1 MRIKVKIICPIHGE
15 FEQTP
20 DNHLKKCGCPS
31 CGNVKV
37 PTTEDFIIN
46 ANTKHNNKYDYSLV
60 DYIGSHI
67 KIKIICP
74 IHGEFEQT
82 PTNHTQGQGC
92 PKCNGKQLT
101 QSEIL
106 DKFKKIHRNRYDYS
120 LVKYINNKKEIT
132 IICPVHGIFYQT
144 PQNHLAGYGCQICG
158 GSNKKTLDEFIL
170 QASKIHNNKYDY
182 SSVNYVNART
192 KIEITCPN
200 HGIFTQKPTHHL
212 SGVGCPYC
220 KESRGE
226 KVINEFLIENNINF
240 ERQYKFKD
248 CKYKYCLPFDFYLPK
263 YNLCIEFD
271 GIQHFES
278 IKYWG
283 GDVALSK
290 QIIKD
295 KIKNEYCKNNN
306 IDLIRIRY
314 NENIIDKLKLAL
326 K

>member
-1 MRIKVKIICPIHGE
+1 MPKKITNMIFIERSNKIHKNKYDYSLVNYINNTIKVDIICPIHGKFSQSPKNHMNGSGCVKCLGKYKLTTERFKTVSNNIHNKKYDYSLVEYKNMRIKVKIICPIHGE

-92 PKCNGKQLT
+92 PKCNGK
-101 QSEIL
+101 SEIL

-170 QASKIHNNKYDY
+170 D
-182 SSVNYVNART
+182 T
-192 KIEITCPN
+192 KI
-200 HGIFTQKPTHHL
+200 
-212 SGVGCPYC
+212 
-220 KESRGE
+220 
-226 KVINEFLIENNINF
+226 
-240 ERQYKFKD
+240 
-248 CKYKYCLPFDFYLPK
+248 
-263 YNLCIEFD
+263 
-271 GIQHFES
+271 
-278 IKYWG
+278 IK
-283 GDVALSK
+283 K
-290 QIIKD
+290 
-295 KIKNEYCKNNN
+295 
-306 IDLIRIRY
+306 
-314 NENIIDKLKLAL
+314 
-326 K
+326 